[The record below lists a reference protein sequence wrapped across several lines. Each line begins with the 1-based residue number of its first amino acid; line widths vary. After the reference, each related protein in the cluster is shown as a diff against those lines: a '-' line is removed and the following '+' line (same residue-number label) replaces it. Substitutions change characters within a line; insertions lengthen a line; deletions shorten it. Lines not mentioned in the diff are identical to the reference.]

1 MQSLNRTL
9 PPPIHD
15 AIEFEYRLPP
25 LRRERLDNGIP
36 LYWLAAGVQEVA
48 EIDFVFPAGVWYE
61 EKPAVAQATAGL
73 LKNGTSRLS
82 AHEVHE
88 ALEFYGASLQV
99 SAGDDFC
106 IVSLYALT
114 KDLPRLLPVLLE
126 VLTDAQFPE
135 QEVAIHKQN
144 AIQRL
149 LVNLRKCEFVAN
161 QRIDALIW
169 GEAHP
174 YGRYSRV
181 EKIEALHREDLV
193 HFYEKAFALGSAR
206 IFMAGRVGDA
216 EVALINR
223 IFGSAAAQPA
233 TIGQEDFSTAG
244 PSHQKQRITN
254 DADGVQSAIRI
265 ARLFPN
271 RLHPDFPR
279 LVVLNTLFGGYFG
292 ARLMKNIR
300 EEKGYTYGIY
310 SSLHPRIH
318 GGSLIIHTEVGREVT
333 EPAIREIYTEME
345 ILRREPAPDEE
356 LLLVKNY
363 LLGGLLGDLDGPF
376 QLMHRWRTLI
386 LNGLDEAHF
395 NRNIGIYKSITAEE
409 LLQLSQQYFQP
420 EDFYEIAVV

>member
-1 MQSLNRTL
+1 MQPLNRTL

-15 AIEFEYRLPP
+15 AIEFDYSLPP
-25 LRRERLDNGIP
+25 LNHGRLDNGIP

-82 AHEVHE
+82 AHEVSE

-99 SAGDDFC
+99 AAGDDFC
-106 IVSLYALT
+106 IVSLHALT

-149 LVNLRKCEFVAN
+149 LINLRKCEFVAN
-161 QRIDALIW
+161 QRIDALLW

-181 EKIEALHREDLV
+181 EKIEALQREDLV
-193 HFYEKAFALGSAR
+193 NFYQKAFALGSMKM
-206 IFMAGRVGDA
+206 FMAGRVGDA
-216 EVALINR
+216 EVALINQ
-223 IFGSAAAQPA
+223 IFGGAVAQPA
-233 TIGQEDFSTAG
+233 TIGQEGFSTAG

-254 DADGVQSAIRI
+254 DPEGVQSAIRI

-271 RLHPDFPR
+271 RHHPDFPKM
-279 LVVLNTLFGGYFG
+279 VVLNTLFGGYFG

-300 EEKGYTYGIY
+300 EDKGYTYGIY
-310 SSLHPRIH
+310 SSLHPHIH
-318 GGSLIIHTEVGREVT
+318 GGSLTVHTEVGREVT
-333 EPAIREIYTEME
+333 EAAIREIYAEME
-345 ILRREPAPDEE
+345 ILRREPAPDDE

-376 QLMHRWRTLI
+376 QLLHRWRTLI

-395 NRNIGIYKSITAEE
+395 NRNIGIYKGITSEE
-409 LLQLSQQYFQP
+409 LLQLAQQYFQP